1 MRLRGSSSARPRNF
15 IIRTRARAALV
26 NNYATAA
33 RLSAALNTLL
43 RCHVFGTSSHLVP
56 RRLTANLSSR
66 YAQTLTGGA
75 DSITVK
81 WSGFT
86 ESADTIAIKLCFHE
100 DKIVDRP
107 WRKFKDNINKNK
119 QCWQTAKLAKVLQE
133 GIAYDSSGSGSAL
146 IELPMNTAPSTYS
159 VQVLSQAGG
168 TYKQWGD
175 SKTYTQTAD
184 KCAHVTTAI
193 YENQPS
199 TLVGTQAFFTVFSI
213 VVLIVSY
220 CYDRSKN

>member
-1 MRLRGSSSARPRNF
+1 MRLRGSSSARRRNC

-26 NNYATAA
+26 NNYAPAA
-33 RLSAALNTLL
+33 RMSAALDTLP
-43 RCHVFGTSSHLVP
+43 RCHVFGTSHLVP
-56 RRLTANLSSR
+56 RLLTANLSSR

-75 DSITVK
+75 DSIRVK
-81 WSGFT
+81 WSDFT
-86 ESADTIAIKLCFHE
+86 VPADTIAIKLCFHK
-100 DKIVDRP
+100 DKTVDRP
-107 WRKFKDNINKNK
+107 WRKFNDNINKNK
-119 QCWQTAKLAKVLQE
+119 QCWQTAKLAKFLKE
-133 GIAYDSSGSGSAL
+133 GIVYDSSGSGSEL

-220 CYDRSKN
+220 TYDRSKN

>member
-1 MRLRGSSSARPRNF
+1 M
-15 IIRTRARAALV
+15 
-26 NNYATAA
+26 
-33 RLSAALNTLL
+33 SAALDTLP
-43 RCHVFGTSSHLVP
+43 RCHVFGTSHLVP
-56 RRLTANLSSR
+56 RLLTANLSSR

-81 WSGFT
+81 WSDFT
-86 ESADTIAIKLCFHE
+86 EPADTIAIKLCFHK

-119 QCWQTAKLAKVLQE
+119 QCWQTAKLAKFLKE
-133 GIAYDSSGSGSAL
+133 GIVYDSSGSGSEL

-184 KCAHVTTAI
+184 KCAHVTT
-193 YENQPS
+193 PS
-199 TLVGTQAFFTVFSI
+199 TKTSPPLLSEPKRFSPYFPSSSSLSRTATIARRIKRTV
-213 VVLIVSY
+213 
-220 CYDRSKN
+220 

>member
-1 MRLRGSSSARPRNF
+1 MSLGLVAISYREPVIPIRADIDRWRGF
-15 IIRTRARAALV
+15 II
-26 NNYATAA
+26 
-33 RLSAALNTLL
+33 
-43 RCHVFGTSSHLVP
+43 
-56 RRLTANLSSR
+56 
-66 YAQTLTGGA
+66 
-75 DSITVK
+75 VK
-81 WSGFT
+81 WSDFI
-86 ESADTIAIKLCFHE
+86 ELPADTIAIKLCFHK

-119 QCWQTAKLAKVLQE
+119 QCWQTAKLAKFLKE
-133 GIAYDSSGSGSAL
+133 GIAYVPSGSEL

>member
-1 MRLRGSSSARPRNF
+1 MGTIAAFLALAITGASAS
-15 IIRTRARAALV
+15 ALYSTTPEV
-26 NNYATAA
+26 DGKVYIE
-33 RLSAALNTLL
+33 
-43 RCHVFGTSSHLVP
+43 GTCSK
-56 RRLTANLSSR
+56 
-66 YAQTLTGGA
+66 TLTGGA

-81 WSGFT
+81 WSDFT
-86 ESADTIAIKLCFHE
+86 ESADSIAIKLCFHK

-107 WRKFKDNINKNK
+107 WRKFKDINKNK
-119 QCWQTAKLAKVLQE
+119 QCWQTAKLAKFLKE
-133 GIAYDSSGSGSAL
+133 GIAYDSSGSAL